1 MVIIGHKNQREFL
14 KKSLDNSKISHAY
27 LFSGLDAIGKKEIAL
42 EFAELVNKQKKDSPD
57 IMLIKPELS
66 IGISQIEDMQKR
78 LFLKP
83 FSAPYKIAII
93 DDAEKMT
100 THAQNRLLKTLEEPR
115 GQTIIILISSK
126 PETLLETIIS
136 RVQSLKF
143 YPFSKAEMKNFL
155 KEKVS
160 DSELEKLIFISEG
173 RPGRA
178 VDFLKDSEKM
188 SDLWKM
194 FNDIENI
201 LESDIAYR
209 FKYINDFL
217 NKDNSEEFLNIFLK
231 YFRLVLLSKVSGVE
245 MGNKFKNNFSTQKIQ
260 EIIKLG
266 EKMNYLFIKTNIN
279 KKLALET
286 LFLNLPNALTNN

>member
-14 KKSLDNSKISHAY
+14 KKSFNNSRISHAY
-27 LFSGLDAIGKKEIAL
+27 LFSGLDALGKKEIAL
-42 EFAELVNKQKKDSPD
+42 EFAQLINKQKKDSPD
-57 IMLIKPELS
+57 IIIIKPELS

-83 FSAPYKIAII
+83 FSASYKIAII
-93 DDAEKMT
+93 DNAERMT
-100 THAQNRLLKTLEEPR
+100 IHAQNCLLKTLEEPR
-115 GQTIIILISSK
+115 GQTIIILISSR
-126 PETLLETIIS
+126 PETLLETIVS

-143 YPFSKAEMKNFL
+143 YPLSKKEMKDFL

-160 DSELEKLIFISEG
+160 DSEFEKLMFISEG

-178 VDFLKDSEKM
+178 IDFLKDSKEIGN
-188 SDLWKM
+188 LWKM
-194 FNDIENI
+194 FNDMENI
-201 LESDIAYR
+201 IKSDMGSR

-217 NKDNSEEFLNIFLK
+217 DKENSEEFLNIFLK
-231 YFRLVLLSKVSGVE
+231 YFRLILLSKVSGIE
-245 MGNKFKNNFSTQKIQ
+245 IGNKFKSNFSIKKIQ

-266 EKMNYLFIKTNIN
+266 ERINFLIIKTNIN

>member
-1 MVIIGHKNQREFL
+1 MVIIGHKNQRDFL
-14 KKSLDNSKISHAY
+14 KKSLNNSRISHAY
-27 LFSGLDAIGKKEIAL
+27 LFSGLDALGKKEIAL
-42 EFAELVNKQKKDSPD
+42 EFAQLINKQKKDSPD
-57 IMLIKPELS
+57 IIIIKPELS

-93 DDAEKMT
+93 DEAEKMT
-100 THAQNRLLKTLEEPR
+100 THAQNCLLKTLEEPR
-115 GQTIIILISSK
+115 GQTIIILISSR

-143 YPFSKAEMKNFL
+143 YPLSKKEMKDFL
-155 KEKVS
+155 KEKAPNT
-160 DSELEKLIFISEG
+160 ELEKLIFISEG

-178 VDFLKDSEKM
+178 ISFLKDSQKM

-194 FNDIENI
+194 FNNIESI
-201 LESDIAYR
+201 IESDIGFR

-217 NKDNSEEFLNIFLK
+217 NKENSEEFLNIFLK
-231 YFRLVLLSKVSGVE
+231 YFRLVLLSKTSGME
-245 MGNKFKNNFSTQKIQ
+245 IDDKFKNNFSIQKIQ

-266 EKMNYLFIKTNIN
+266 ERINFLIIKTNIN
-279 KKLALET
+279 RKLALET

>member
-1 MVIIGHKNQREFL
+1 MLIIGHKNQREFL
-14 KKSLDNSKISHAY
+14 KKSLNNSRMSHAY
-27 LFSGLDAIGKKEIAL
+27 LFSGLDALGKKEIAL
-42 EFAELVNKQKKDSPD
+42 EFAQLVNKQKKDSPD
-57 IMLIKPELS
+57 IMIIKPELS

-93 DDAEKMT
+93 DEAEKMT
-100 THAQNRLLKTLEEPR
+100 IHAQNCLLKTLEEPK
-115 GQTIIILISSK
+115 GQAIIILISSR

-143 YPFSKAEMKNFL
+143 YPLSKKEMKDFL

-160 DSELEKLIFISEG
+160 GSELEKLMFISEG

-178 VDFLKDSEKM
+178 VNFLKDSQKM
-188 SDLWKM
+188 DDLWKM

-201 LESDIAYR
+201 IKSDIGFR

-217 NKDNSEEFLNIFLK
+217 DKENSEEFLNIFLK
-231 YFRLVLLSKVSGVE
+231 YFRLILLSKISGIE
-245 MGNKFKNNFSTQKIQ
+245 MGYKFKNNFSIQKIQ
-260 EIIKLG
+260 EIIKLS
-266 EKMNYLFIKTNIN
+266 ERINFLIIKTNVN
-279 KKLALET
+279 KRLALET
-286 LFLNLPNALTNN
+286 LFLNLPKTLTNN